1 MVVGLAFVLR
11 DVVQRELGSTYALGA
26 ILVGAVLSGLVAP
39 ATLVFAS
46 IATFAIS
53 ELADFAVYTP
63 LQKRGLIRA
72 VFASS
77 IVGLALDSIIF
88 LYLAFGSLAFIEGQI
103 IGKLIMVVLAI
114 PVIRYYRDNFP
125 NPKTT

>member
-1 MVVGLAFVLR
+1 MSKKGKIT
-11 DVVQRELGSTYALGA
+11 Q
-26 ILVGAVLSGLVAP
+26 IIGAVVDVNFGSDLPEIYTALEVDNSGNINHQG
-39 ATLVFAS
+39 FAL
-46 IATFAIS
+46 AAFAIS

-125 NPKTT
+125 NPETT